1 MGGSKPLDLLLLFPV
16 PLYVLHVCAVLG
28 ALFSF
33 LKFTGLAATAA
44 LCPESRIIILKS
56 MWRLSSWVNDDNTV
70 TLFEHLTASIE

>member
-1 MGGSKPLDLLLLFPV
+1 MGGAKPLDLLLLFSV
-16 PLYVLHVCAVLG
+16 PLYVLHVCVVLA

-33 LKFTGLAATAA
+33 LKFTRLAATAA